1 MEDLSDLSEEIKKI
15 KEQLSKIHYSDN
27 KLEGESIIRQLK
39 SNTENIRALV
49 TELNIRDYV
58 FDQCIHYLKN
68 LEEEIIKYKSDKYF
82 GKIRCNAFDQ
92 NGDQCKNIARQMVE
106 YFGDPS
112 QMKLKNAP
120 KSTFPAFCNKH
131 TKMIQNSGIKYRKLR

>member
-15 KEQLSKIHYSDN
+15 REQLNKIHYFGN
-27 KLEGESIIRQLK
+27 KLEGESIIRLLK
-39 SNTENIRALV
+39 SSTENIRSLV
-49 TELNIRDYV
+49 TELNVRDSV

-68 LEEEIIKYKSDKYF
+68 LEGEIAKYKSDKYL

-92 NGDQCKNIARQMVE
+92 KGDQCKNIARQMVE

-112 QMKLKNAP
+112 QIKLNNAP
-120 KSTFPAFCNKH
+120 QSTFPAFCNKH
-131 TKMIQNSGIKYRKLR
+131 TKMIENSGIKYRKLG